1 MSLAMLVLKPKRLHI
16 VFALQ
21 ITRTL
26 FSSACAWVGEMGG
39 MVLPRHKPC
48 YSCEV
53 SPLWRLPHSSLK
65 HERHTVGEKAQA

>member
-1 MSLAMLVLKPKRLHI
+1 MSLAMLVFKPKRLHI
-16 VFALQ
+16 IFALQ

-39 MVLPRHKPC
+39 MVLPRHKPG

-53 SPLWRLPHSSLK
+53 SPLWRNLN
-65 HERHTVGEKAQA
+65 EAREAYCIGEKAQA